1 MDKVQHFEIAVD
13 DISRA
18 KKFYESLFG
27 WKTTE
32 MPMPEGGVY
41 VGLQTGPVDEKSKPS
56 EHGYIGGGMFKRD
69 PHLPD
74 VPVPKDLGYEMS
86 FIPTLRGVEAPPN
99 TPADIVKILE
109 DAFRK
114 AAQEQG
120 FIDIAA
126 KRKMVL
132 EPVGSREFAKAVADV
147 YPKIAKFEAML
158 AR

>member
-69 PHLPD
+69 PHLP
-74 VPVPKDLGYEMS
+74 MS
-86 FIPTLRGVEAPPN
+86 SVAIAITVEN
-99 TPADIVKILE
+99 LD
-109 DAFRK
+109 
-114 AAQEQG
+114 
-120 FIDIAA
+120 
-126 KRKMVL
+126 
-132 EPVGSREFAKAVADV
+132 
-147 YPKIAKFEAML
+147 AML
-158 AR
+158 EKVKVAGGTILMGKMEVGGMGFYAYMKDTEGNVIGLWQNLK